1 MVYTMLPK
9 VAIVGRPNVGKS
21 TLFNRIIGSRL
32 SITDDQPGV
41 TRDRIYAKASWL
53 SKEFFLIDTGGIELG
68 DAPFLTEIKAQ
79 AEIAMEEADVIIFLT
94 DCRNGVTTDDTYIA
108 KLLYQTNKPVILA
121 VNKVDDQK
129 FKENIYEFYALGFG
143 DPIAV
148 SSSHGIGTGNLLD
161 QVISF
166 FPTKKEEYK
175 DKAIHFSLVGRPN
188 VGKSSLTNCL
198 LNDNRVIVSPIAGT
212 TRDTIDTRFKA
223 YNQEFVVIDTA
234 GLKKRGK
241 VYENVEKYSVIRSV
255 DAIGRSDIVLLVL
268 DASTGIL
275 EQDTHVGQYIEEMNR
290 PCIIVVN
297 KWDLVDKDSKTMQHF
312 TADVRTA
319 FKYLDYA
326 PLVFLSALDTKR
338 VHTLFPAILQAYDA
352 QQRRI
357 STSVLNDVINDAVAM
372 FPPSEFNGGK
382 IKIYYS
388 SQVGINPPTFAFFVN
403 EPKYLHFSYHRY
415 LENQIRKN
423 FDFFG
428 TPIKFEFRKRD

>member
-1 MVYTMLPK
+1 MLPK

-21 TLFNRIIGSRL
+21 TLFNRIIGERL

-41 TRDRIYAKASWL
+41 TRDRIYAKSSWL
-53 SKEFFLIDTGGIELG
+53 SKEFFLIDTGGIELS
-68 DAPFLTEIKAQ
+68 DAPFLTEIRMQ
-79 AEIAMEEADVIIFLT
+79 AEIAMDEAEVIVFLV
-94 DCRNGVTTDDTYIA
+94 DCRSGLTNDDLFIA
-108 KLLYQTNKPVILA
+108 KLLYKTKKPVILA

-129 FKENIYEFYALGFG
+129 FKDSIYEFYALGFG
-143 DPIAV
+143 DPIPV

-161 QVISF
+161 QVIEH
-166 FPTKKEEYK
+166 FPTKTENFV
-175 DKAIHFSLVGRPN
+175 DNAIHFSLVGRPN

-223 YNQEFVVIDTA
+223 YDQEYVVIDTA

-241 VYENVEKYSVIRSV
+241 IYENVEKYSVIRSV

-268 DASTGIL
+268 DADTGIL
-275 EQDTHVGQYIEEMNR
+275 DQDLHIGQYIEEYHR

-297 KWDLVDKDSKTMQHF
+297 KWDLVKKDSKSMQNF
-312 TADVRTA
+312 TEDIRST

-326 PLVFLSALDTKR
+326 PIVFLSALDNKR
-338 VHTLFPAILQAYDA
+338 VHTLFPSILQAYEA
-352 QQRRI
+352 NNRRI
-357 STSVLNDVINDAVAM
+357 ATSVLNDIINDAVAM

-382 IKIYYS
+382 IKFYYS
-388 SQVGINPPTFAFFVN
+388 SQVGVNPPTFTFFVN
-403 EPKYLHFSYHRY
+403 EPKYLHFSYYRY

>member
-1 MVYTMLPK
+1 MYTMLPK

-198 LNDNRVIVSPIAGT
+198 LMIIVSL
-212 TRDTIDTRFKA
+212 FLLL
-223 YNQEFVVIDTA
+223 QEQLEIRLILA
-234 GLKKRGK
+234 LKR
-241 VYENVEKYSVIRSV
+241 
-255 DAIGRSDIVLLVL
+255 
-268 DASTGIL
+268 
-275 EQDTHVGQYIEEMNR
+275 
-290 PCIIVVN
+290 II
-297 KWDLVDKDSKTMQHF
+297 
-312 TADVRTA
+312 
-319 FKYLDYA
+319 
-326 PLVFLSALDTKR
+326 
-338 VHTLFPAILQAYDA
+338 
-352 QQRRI
+352 
-357 STSVLNDVINDAVAM
+357 
-372 FPPSEFNGGK
+372 
-382 IKIYYS
+382 
-388 SQVGINPPTFAFFVN
+388 
-403 EPKYLHFSYHRY
+403 
-415 LENQIRKN
+415 KN
-423 FDFFG
+423 L
-428 TPIKFEFRKRD
+428 

>member
-1 MVYTMLPK
+1 MLPK

-21 TLFNRIIGSRL
+21 TLFNRIIGERL

-41 TRDRIYAKASWL
+41 TRDRIYAKGSWL

-68 DAPFLTEIKAQ
+68 DAPFLTEIKMQ
-79 AEIAMEEADVIIFLT
+79 AEIAMDEADVIVFLT
-94 DCRNGVTTDDTYIA
+94 DCRSGVTNDDTYIA
-108 KLLYQTNKPVILA
+108 KLLYQTKKPVILA

-129 FKENIYEFYALGFG
+129 FKDNIYEFYELGFG
-143 DPIAV
+143 DPIPV

-161 QVISF
+161 QVIEH
-166 FPTKKEEYK
+166 FPRKTENFE
-175 DKAIHFSLVGRPN
+175 DNAIHFSLIGRPN

-223 YNQEFVVIDTA
+223 YEKEYVVIDTA

-241 VYENVEKYSVIRSV
+241 IYENIEKYSVIRSI

-268 DASTGIL
+268 DASTGII
-275 EQDTHVGQYIEEMNR
+275 EQDTHIGQYIEEYNR

-297 KWDLVDKDSKTMQHF
+297 KWDLVDKDSKTMQRF
-312 TADVRTA
+312 TEDIRKE

-326 PLVFLSALDTKR
+326 PIVFLSAMDNKR
-338 VHTLFPAILQAYDA
+338 VHTLFPAIEEAYEA
-352 QQRRI
+352 NNKRI

-382 IKIYYS
+382 IKIFYS
-388 SQVGINPPTFAFFVN
+388 SQVGVNPPTFTFFVN

>member
-1 MVYTMLPK
+1 MLPK

-21 TLFNRIIGSRL
+21 TLFNRIIGERL

-41 TRDRIYAKASWL
+41 TRDRIYAKGSWL
-53 SKEFFLIDTGGIELG
+53 SKEFFIIDTGGIELG
-68 DAPFLTEIKAQ
+68 DAPFLTEIRAQ
-79 AEIAMEEADVIIFLT
+79 AEIAMEEADVIVFLT
-94 DCRNGVTTDDTYIA
+94 DCRSGITEDDSFIA
-108 KLLYQTNKPVILA
+108 KLLYRTSKPVILA

-129 FKENIYEFYALGFG
+129 FKDNIYEFYALGFG
-143 DPIAV
+143 DPIPV

-161 QVISF
+161 QIIEK
-166 FPTKKEEYK
+166 FPAKELKEE
-175 DKAIHFSLVGRPN
+175 DDAIRFSLIGRPN

-198 LNDNRVIVSPIAGT
+198 LRDNRVIVSPIAGT
-212 TRDTIDTRFKA
+212 TRDTIDTKFKVDGKE
-223 YNQEFVVIDTA
+223 YIVIDTA
-234 GLKKRGK
+234 GLRKRGK
-241 VYENVEKYSVIRSV
+241 IYENVEKYSIIRSL
-255 DAIGRSDIVLLVL
+255 DAIGRSDVVLLIL

-275 EQDTHVGQYIEEMNR
+275 EQDTHVGQYIEEYRR

-297 KWDLVDKDSKTMQHF
+297 KWDLVEKDSKTMQKF
-312 TADVRTA
+312 TEDIRKS

-326 PLVFLSALDTKR
+326 PIVFLSAIENKR
-338 VHTLFPAILQAYDA
+338 VHTLFPSIEQAYEA
-352 QQRRI
+352 NHRRI
-357 STSVLNDVINDAVAM
+357 ATSVLNDVVNDAVAM

-382 IKIYYS
+382 IKFYYS
-388 SQVGINPPTFAFFVN
+388 SQVGVEPPTFAFFVN

>member
-1 MVYTMLPK
+1 MYTMLPK

-129 FKENIYEFYALGFG
+129 FKENIYYALGFG

-312 TADVRTA
+312 TEDVRKA

-326 PLVFLSALDTKR
+326 PIVFLSALDNKR

>member
-1 MVYTMLPK
+1 MLPK

-21 TLFNRIIGSRL
+21 TLFNRIIGERL

-41 TRDRIYAKASWL
+41 TRDRIYAKGSWL

-68 DAPFLTEIKAQ
+68 DAPFLTEIKMQ
-79 AEIAMEEADVIIFLT
+79 AEIAMDEADVIIFLT
-94 DCRNGVTTDDTYIA
+94 DCRSGVTNDDTYIA
-108 KLLYQTNKPVILA
+108 KLLYQTKKPIILA

-129 FKENIYEFYALGFG
+129 FKDNIYEFYALGFG
-143 DPIAV
+143 DPIPV

-161 QVISF
+161 QVIEH
-166 FPTKKEEYK
+166 FPQKLENFE
-175 DKAIHFSLVGRPN
+175 DNAIHFSLIGRPN

-223 YNQEFVVIDTA
+223 YDKEYVVIDTA

-241 VYENVEKYSVIRSV
+241 IYENVEKYSVIRSI

-268 DASTGIL
+268 DADTGIL
-275 EQDTHVGQYIEEMNR
+275 EQDTHVGQYIEEYNR

-297 KWDLVDKDSKTMQHF
+297 KWDLVDKDSKTMQRF
-312 TADVRTA
+312 TEDIRKE

-326 PLVFLSALDTKR
+326 PIVFLSALDNKR
-338 VHTLFPAILQAYDA
+338 VHTLFPAIIQAFDA
-352 QQRRI
+352 NNRRI

-388 SQVGINPPTFAFFVN
+388 SQVGVNPPTFAFFVN

-415 LENQIRKN
+415 LENQIRKS

>member
-1 MVYTMLPK
+1 MLPK

-79 AEIAMEEADVIIFLT
+79 AEIAMEEADVIILLT
-94 DCRNGVTTDDTYIA
+94 DCRSGVTTDDTYIA
-108 KLLYQTNKPVILA
+108 KLLYQTKKPVILA

-143 DPIAV
+143 DPIPV

-161 QVISF
+161 QVIAF
-166 FPTKKEEYK
+166 FPAKMEEYE
-175 DKAIHFSLVGRPN
+175 DQAIHFSLVGRPN

-268 DASTGIL
+268 DASTGIID
-275 EQDTHVGQYIEEMNR
+275 QDTHVGQYIEEMNR

-297 KWDLVDKDSKTMQHF
+297 KWDLVDKDSKTMQRF
-312 TADVRTA
+312 TEDVRKE

-326 PLVFLSALDTKR
+326 PIVFLSALDNKR
-338 VHTLFPAILQAYDA
+338 VHTLFPALLEAYEA
-352 QQRRI
+352 QKRRI

-388 SQVGINPPTFAFFVN
+388 SQVGINPPTFTFFVN

>member
-21 TLFNRIIGSRL
+21 TLFNQIIGSRL

-312 TADVRTA
+312 TEDVRKA

-326 PLVFLSALDTKR
+326 PIVFLSALDNKR

>member
-1 MVYTMLPK
+1 MYTMLPK

-312 TADVRTA
+312 TEDVRKA
-319 FKYLDYA
+319 FKYLVYA
-326 PLVFLSALDTKR
+326 PIVFLSALDNKR

-357 STSVLNDVINDAVAM
+357 STSVLNDVINDAAAM

-428 TPIKFEFRKRD
+428 TPIKFEFRRRD